1 MKLSRALLVLC
12 VLLSSSGC
20 AILRPFV
27 KDLDGWD
34 LSACADDKG
43 FKVCKELFLDNQE
56 KIFGGK
62 KAIDLLLDHL
72 KNRTEVMVEDQDGTI
87 GSESN

>member
-1 MKLSRALLVLC
+1 MKLLRALLVVC

-20 AILRPFV
+20 AILKPFV

-34 LSACADDKG
+34 LSACADRKG
-43 FKVCKELFLDNQE
+43 FKVCKKLFLDNQE

-62 KAIDLLLDHL
+62 KVIDVILDNMG
-72 KNRTEVMVEDQDGTI
+72 NRTEVMAVTEGEEND
-87 GSESN
+87 N